1 MRPLRQMCKMSRIA
15 AAGKPAS
22 VRRRR
27 QPGSGR
33 RLSLA
38 IGLLGGVLMLGA
50 WAKEEFNLDKLVQ
63 FVGKTYDESAQKRVI
78 AWRRIIDQGDGLD
91 EAAKLEQV
99 NRFFN
104 LFDFV
109 DDIDHWQ
116 QEDYWA
122 TPIEFIGTR
131 GGDCEDFSIAKYFTL
146 VEMGVPVEKLRLTYV
161 KAVTLDQFHMVLA
174 YYPNPKAIPVILD
187 NLDAEIKPA
196 NQRRDLVPIFS
207 FNGQKLWLNKQ
218 KGRGQVVGGSERL
231 DNWTDLG
238 KRYQLSEYL
247 D

>member
-1 MRPLRQMCKMSRIA
+1 MCQTRKMSRTA
-15 AAGKPAS
+15 AAGKPALRAS
-22 VRRRR
+22 RRWPTR
-27 QPGSGR
+27 GR
-33 RLSLA
+33 RLSLVL
-38 IGLLGGVLMLGA
+38 GLLVGGLVLGA
-50 WAKEEFNLDKLVQ
+50 WASEQFNLDKLVQ
-63 FVGKTYDESAQKRVI
+63 FVGRTYDESAQKRVV
-78 AWRRIIDQGDGLD
+78 AWRRIIDQGQDLD
-91 EAAKLEQV
+91 ETAKLEQV

-161 KAVTLDQFHMVLA
+161 KAVSLDQFHMVLA

-187 NLDAEIKPA
+187 NLDGEIKPA
-196 NQRRDLVPIFS
+196 NLRRDLIPIFS

-231 DNWTDLG
+231 ANWTDLG